1 MGGSL
6 LSAALTRLKT
16 ASGKVAG
23 LKQTLKAVQRGQAE
37 MVFLAEDAEPH
48 VLRDLQQ
55 LCEELAVPIEWVA
68 SMHELG
74 KAAGIQVS
82 SASVALLRV

>member
-1 MGGSL
+1 
-6 LSAALTRLKT
+6 LSAALTRLKS
-16 ASGKVAG
+16 AKDKVVG
-23 LKQTLKAVQRGQAE
+23 LKQTMKAVQRGQAE
-37 MVFLAEDAEPH
+37 IVFLAEDAEPH
-48 VLRDLQQ
+48 VLRDLQN

-82 SASVALLRV
+82 SAAAALLRV

>member
-1 MGGSL
+1 MSVV
-6 LSAALTRLKT
+6 LTHLKS
-16 ASGKVAG
+16 ASGKVVG
-23 LKQTLKAVQRGQAE
+23 LKQTMKAVQRGQAE
-37 MVFLAEDAEPH
+37 IVFLAEDAEPH
-48 VLRDLQQ
+48 VLRELQK

-68 SMHELG
+68 SMRDLG

>member
-1 MGGSL
+1 MSV
-6 LSAALTRLKT
+6 ALTRLKS
-16 ASGKVAG
+16 ASGKVVG
-23 LKQTLKAVQRGQAE
+23 LKQTMKAVQRGQAE
-37 MVFLAEDAEPH
+37 MVFLAKDAEPH
-48 VLRDLQQ
+48 VLRELQK

-68 SMHELG
+68 SMRELG